1 MRFKFLTGTLQMP
14 TLPIEIVYSIV
25 DELSNDKNILSVLL
39 VCHDLNRQALRIL
52 YEDLSF
58 DIRTSHRSLVS
69 LKKLS
74 RTIDKNP
81 GLQRTTGFSI
91 CFPDSHLP
99 AYRQAHHYLDDVIPA
114 LANLRCLSMSCS
126 LVDVFTPATLRLV
139 SSTAQLTHLY
149 LDCVLYS
156 DDFIDFLADHP
167 SLQCLALYAFMD
179 GGGSD
184 ALPAGT
190 LPNLRS
196 LVVPTDPSVLV
207 RFGDKPSLS
216 DLSLMASEYPYQII
230 DARPIADAFAA
241 IRMLCTVGIDFPSVL
256 ALIPFLPN
264 LEYLTT
270 SGSPP
275 SQDHNFTALA
285 SPKLKY
291 IQLDFLSDPLFFSS
305 VFFAAVETLLIVDV
319 LTKNDGRMKK
329 CRRVYRNS
337 SDTIVLA
344 DIVTG
349 MWQQWWEPIE
359 KELQRQIRL

>member
-1 MRFKFLTGTLQMP
+1 MP
-14 TLPIEIVYSIV
+14 ALPIEIVYSIV
-25 DELSNDKNILSVLL
+25 DELSNDKNSLLTVLL
-39 VCHDLNRQALRIL
+39 VCHDLNRQALRSL

-69 LKKLS
+69 LRKLS
-74 RTIDKNP
+74 RAIDKNP
-81 GLQRTTGFSI
+81 GLQHTKGFSI

-99 AYRQAHHYLDDVIPA
+99 AYRQAYRLLDDVIPA
-114 LANLRCLSMSCS
+114 LANLRCLSMSCP
-126 LVDVFTPATLRLV
+126 LGDVFTPATLRLV
-139 SSTAQLTHLY
+139 MSTAQLTHLY

-167 SLQCLALYAFMD
+167 SLRCLALYAFMD

-196 LVVPTDPSVLV
+196 LAVPTDPSVLV

-216 DLSLMASEYPYQII
+216 DLSLIASEYPYQTI
-230 DARPIADAFAA
+230 DARPIADGFAT
-241 IRMLCTVGIDFPSVL
+241 IRTLCTVGIDFPSVL
-256 ALIPFLPN
+256 ALIPLLPN
-264 LEYLTT
+264 LEYLTA
-270 SGSPP
+270 SGYPP
-275 SQDHNFTALA
+275 SNNHDFTGLA
-285 SPKLKY
+285 SSKLKY
-291 IQLDFLSDPLFFSS
+291 VQLDFLSDPLFFSS

-319 LTKNDGRMKK
+319 LTKIDGKIDGKMKK

-337 SDTIVLA
+337 SNNVVLA

-349 MWQQWWEPIE
+349 NWQQWWEPIE
-359 KELQRQIRL
+359 KDLQRQIRL